1 MRRVQMGWL
10 PLVSLLLIASA
21 AGEVA
26 AQSLKVGEKLDVLEE
41 RARKDSCDAAA
52 QYNVAMGYLSKEK
65 YDAADHALRRAIA
78 IEPQFADAYL
88 ALSISRDKDGE
99 YWRKV
104 KKAGKDSV
112 KASVKELEGFYRKAF
127 LLDPLVDVKIIGS
140 VVYIRPWG
148 DFAKGVKDLVEGKY
162 PTAHDHFS
170 NEVKDMAKGG
180 SLDSVPEILLWLRAL
195 SASHSENY
203 DEAVNDLEVL
213 VNKSEVR
220 VVADSEPDETPLLA
234 NEYRYMMAAIRQ
246 KQGRTDEAVRIYQAV
261 LEHDLGNFMAHVQ
274 LARILE
280 KAHNYEAALTERRRA
295 VEANP
300 DDPTLLLDLGVTL
313 GKSGQFA
320 PAAETLEQ
328 AASANPRDSRSL
340 YWLGIAYDQL
350 QKPADAKSAYT
361 RFLAIAPSRYEPQI
375 AKAKERLTQLQ

>member
-1 MRRVQMGWL
+1 MRRVQVRWL
-10 PLVSLLLIASA
+10 PLVTLLLTATV
-21 AGEVA
+21 GDVQG
-26 AQSLKVGEKLDVLEE
+26 QSLKVGEKLEVLEE
-41 RARKDSCDAAA
+41 RAHKDSCDAAA

-65 YDAADHALRRAIA
+65 YDAADQALRRAIA

-88 ALSISRDKDGE
+88 ALSISRDKDGN
-99 YWRKV
+99 YWRKL

-127 LLDPLVDVKIIGS
+127 LLDPLIDVKIIGS

-162 PTAHDHFS
+162 PSAHDHFS

-180 SLDSVPEILLWLRAL
+180 ALDSVPEILLWLRAL

-220 VVADSEPDETPLLA
+220 VVTDSEPDETPLLA

-246 KQGRTDEAVRIYQAV
+246 KQGRTDDAVHIYQTV

-274 LARILE
+274 LARIQE
-280 KAHNYEAALTERRRA
+280 KAHNYEAALIERRRA

-313 GKSGQFA
+313 GKSGQFT
-320 PAAETLEQ
+320 PAAQTLEQ
-328 AASANPRDSRSL
+328 AAAANPRDSRPL

-350 QKPADAKSAYT
+350 QKPVDAKSAYS

-375 AKAKERLTQLQ
+375 TKAKERLTQLQ